1 MPDGSVQNVIQLEFL
16 FIVLG
21 VAWLPAGR
29 ARSLAASA
37 AISSGLA
44 VAGLRAG
51 PGQPAATLPAGFLAV
66 EGALLAIGGAV
77 ALISALAAVRS
88 ARTRTSGGGS
98 AAVAVGGLGV
108 VLSGWRYLVAAP
120 AGALLIAVITIAGL
134 GSLLVA
140 VARRV
145 RAARPPDRPPSPP
158 VGLAVVGAGALLAA
172 ASPSVGGVFIGCLL
186 AGIGGWLISRPRATR
201 HLPVAPTIVLLL
213 LLPTW
218 WLMATIAGPEGLAI
232 GSLPDLPWS
241 PAAERLLAPALLLAA
256 WISSGLW
263 PWHRQEPAALTA
275 PVAALLLARVAIP
288 AFPDGLDHWRALAL
302 PVVLLGLWH
311 GVLTRRRAESVAA
324 LAWVG
329 LVTATPEGQA
339 GGALLLLA
347 GLALELAERLPARA
361 TWGVWG
367 LRTAAALVL
376 GTGALLAMEG
386 GLRTEVVYSVL
397 AVAALVAGVGWQ
409 PSPQASTASAPTATA
424 PSA

>member
-1 MPDGSVQNVIQLEFL
+1 VQNVIHLEFL
-16 FIVLG
+16 LIVLG
-21 VAWLPAGR
+21 VALLPAGR
-29 ARSLAASA
+29 ARSFAACA
-37 AISSGLA
+37 AIGSGLA
-44 VAGLRAG
+44 LAGLRAG
-51 PGQPAATLPAGFLAV
+51 PMQPVAALPPGFVAV
-66 EGALLAIGGAV
+66 EGALLAIGGAL
-77 ALISALAAVRS
+77 AL
-88 ARTRTSGGGS
+88 GS
-98 AAVAVGGLGV
+98 AVPSLRSTRLPASVGGAAAAAAGGIGV
-108 VLSGWRYLVAAP
+108 VLSAWRYVIAAP
-120 AGALLIAVITIAGL
+120 KGALVVAIVVVAGL
-134 GSLLVA
+134 GLLVVSA
-140 VARRV
+140 GRRV
-145 RAARPPDRPPSPP
+145 RVARPLGRPSASPI
-158 VGLAVVGAGALLAA
+158 GLAALGAGALLAA
-172 ASPSVGGVFIGCLL
+172 GGSSTGGVFAGCLL
-186 AGIGGWLISRPRATR
+186 AAIAGWLIARAPATR
-201 HLPVAPTIVLLL
+201 HPAVAPTVILLL
-213 LLPTW
+213 LLPAW

-232 GSLPDLPWS
+232 ASLPDLPWS

-329 LVTATPEGQA
+329 LVTATSEGQA

-347 GLALELAERLPARA
+347 GVALELAERLPARA
-361 TWGVWG
+361 TWGVAG

-409 PSPQASTASAPTATA
+409 PSPQASTARAPTATA